1 MTDPDSTA
9 PANADHT
16 HSDQVDAHQL
26 ASDSEK
32 VEGLV
37 EQIRNDSLQ
46 GTVPDLA
53 DELRRRL
60 ADSGIE
66 LDAAEFER
74 TLAALRQPTD

>member
-1 MTDPDSTA
+1 MTDPDSSA
-9 PANADHT
+9 PANADHPT
-16 HSDQVDAHQL
+16 SEHGEAHQL

-32 VEGLV
+32 VAGLV
-37 EQIRNDSLQ
+37 EQIRADTSQ
-46 GTVPDLA
+46 GNVPDLA

>member
-1 MTDPDSTA
+1 MTDPTSSA
-9 PANADHT
+9 PANDDHPN
-16 HSDQVDAHQL
+16 SGQVDAHQL
-26 ASDSEK
+26 ASDSDK
-32 VEGLV
+32 VAGLV

-46 GTVPDLA
+46 GTVPNLA

-60 ADSGIE
+60 ADSGID

>member
-1 MTDPDSTA
+1 MTDPNSNA
-9 PANADHT
+9 PAND
-16 HSDQVDAHQL
+16 DQPNSGHVDAHQL
-26 ASDSEK
+26 ASDSDK

-37 EQIRNDSLQ
+37 KQIREDALQ

-74 TLAALRQPTD
+74 TLAALLQPTD